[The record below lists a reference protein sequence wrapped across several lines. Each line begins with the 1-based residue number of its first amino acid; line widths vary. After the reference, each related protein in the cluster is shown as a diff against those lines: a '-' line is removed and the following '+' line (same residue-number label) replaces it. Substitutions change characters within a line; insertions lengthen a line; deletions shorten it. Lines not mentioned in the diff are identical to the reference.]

1 MKTPTDLIATF
12 GYQFPRETADK
23 VVFTKATFQVFID
36 LCSSIDLAL
45 ADDKRGFYWT
55 DTRAGRFKF
64 HVTPG
69 LQSDDLSALCHQA
82 KKYAAACQ
90 THDDVTYTNE
100 PLVSKWWA
108 PQESSNVPNP
118 EQLIAALPYQFTG
131 RNIGISFHRGWQG
144 LFSRLCFGIDEALG
158 ENKRGFH
165 WMQVKEKWGALRAY
179 HHMDKTE
186 DGLSYAPVKV
196 SEQQPNGQMKQVLVL
211 NEESS
216 TGDPIGKRIS
226 DLIDAACEEAA
237 HTCMVCG
244 EPAEIKNLG
253 WVVCLCDHHEKQY
266 LKFRMSAGNAL
277 PTYYWEPGMNE
288 QTFGKRWW

>member
-1 MKTPTDLIATF
+1 MQIPDDLIASF
-12 GYQFPRETADK
+12 PYQFPRETAGK
-23 VVFTKATFQVFID
+23 VVFTRATLHVFAELCLAVDKA
-36 LCSSIDLAL
+36 LGEN
-45 ADDKRGFYWT
+45 KRGFYWT

-69 LQSDDLSALCHQA
+69 LQSDDLSALCFQA
-82 KKYAAACQ
+82 KKRALEVE
-90 THDDVTYTNE
+90 TDDDVTYTNE
-100 PLVSKWWA
+100 PLVAKWWA
-108 PQESSNVPNP
+108 PQESNVPNP
-118 EQLIAALPYQFTG
+118 EQLIAALPYQFAG
-131 RNIGISFHRGWQG
+131 KNIGIGFHRGWQG

-165 WMQVKEKWGALRAY
+165 WIQVKEKWGALRAY
-179 HHMDKTE
+179 HHMDKAE
-186 DGLSYAPVKV
+186 GGLNYAPVKV
-196 SEQQPNGQMKQVLVL
+196 SEQQPNGAMKQVLVL

-253 WVVCLCDHHEKQY
+253 WVVCLCDHHEQ
-266 LKFRMSAGNAL
+266 KFLNDRNSL
-277 PTYYWEPGMNE
+277 PTHYWEPGMNE
-288 QTFGKRWW
+288 QTFGKRWWRT